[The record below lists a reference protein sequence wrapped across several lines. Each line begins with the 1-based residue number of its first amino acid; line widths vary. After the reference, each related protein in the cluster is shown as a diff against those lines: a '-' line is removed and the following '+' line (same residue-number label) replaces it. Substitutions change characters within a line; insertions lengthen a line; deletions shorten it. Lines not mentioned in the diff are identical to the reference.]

1 MYHLKKDKKP
11 LDRVVV
17 IKEVHDF
24 NLAGSCE
31 EKVAENV
38 KIIEKETKYTSNNSE
53 KKTVETSEETRLLPK
68 RKIAA
73 EICKKNFGSR
83 PAKAPA

>member
-38 KIIEKETKYTSNNSE
+38 KIIEKETKYSSNNSE
-53 KKTVETSEETRLLPK
+53 KKKVEPTEETTT
-68 RKIAA
+68 RKTN
-73 EICKKNFGSR
+73 CWKKCCWDL
-83 PAKAPA
+83 